1 MNQFKPVHFCRLP
14 NDAKCNGA
22 CDTVGSFV
30 FPDNFNSPPQRNQT
44 KEAIKLF
51 SVASLDLQNAILDH
65 IKSCYKQNMT
75 KTQVC
80 NLFLQ
85 WCDQQLKEHAVI

>member
-1 MNQFKPVHFCRLP
+1 MTQINSVHCCRLS
-14 NDAKCNGA
+14 NDANCNGA
-22 CDTVGSFV
+22 CVTVGSFV
-30 FPDNFNSPPQRNQT
+30 FPDNFNSPSQRNQT

-65 IKSCYKQNMT
+65 IKSYYKRNMT
-75 KTQVC
+75 KTQIC

-85 WCDQQLKEHAVI
+85 WCDQQLKEHAVS